1 MSSGSHPRSSTE
13 ASNKRKASAKPTSSP
28 SAIPEVAIA
37 PQQKPQRLLALMRE
51 HEQLLAKIK
60 QKQSE
65 TSRLGR
71 RIATAIAVAH
81 QEAKPILEKT
91 ARLKRQIHDLFAELL
106 AREGQPHGERT
117 TVQLMYTYLEAT
129 GQLSPAEQRRSE
141 QETSH
146 REDSEKQIPP
156 GASGGVSAKRPAESP
171 TASTLRALFHRL
183 AAAMH
188 PDKVQDTH
196 QKAERTEVMKELTQ
210 AFQAGDL
217 ARLLMLEREWL
228 AAKYPT
234 TWAEFDPLWERI
246 TERWRDAGPGVES
259 GGFAVHAEEILG
271 EKQVVDAIA
280 VKIGAR
286 DRLDAAEVAALGL
299 GVEHRR
305 GVVEQVDEEA
315 VVVVL
320 LGHREGAV
328 AELVVGQVLEDGVVG
343 HARNLRRSRPRRSRW
358 EPGRRA
364 AGRSARAT
372 DRPARAGGSPVRRTG
387 RCQHWHR
394 RHSSSR

>member
-37 PQQKPQRLLALMRE
+37 PQQKPERLLALMRE
-51 HEQLLAKIK
+51 HKQLLAKIK

-81 QEAKPILEKT
+81 QEAKPIQEKT
-91 ARLKRQIHDLFAELL
+91 ARLERQIHDLFAELL

-129 GQLSPAEQRRSE
+129 GQISPAEQRQSE
-141 QETSH
+141 QESSH
-146 REDSEKQIPP
+146 REDSENQIPP
-156 GASGGVSAKRPAESP
+156 GTGGGVSAKRPVEGPA
-171 TASTLRALFHRL
+171 ASTLRALFHRL

-228 AAKYPT
+228 
-234 TWAEFDPLWERI
+234 
-246 TERWRDAGPGVES
+246 VS
-259 GGFAVHAEEILG
+259 
-271 EKQVVDAIA
+271 VD
-280 VKIGAR
+280 VNAR
-286 DRLDAAEVAALGL
+286 SDGGL
-299 GVEHRR
+299 GAD
-305 GVVEQVDEEA
+305 EQKQQCV
-315 VVVVL
+315 
-320 LGHREGAV
+320 
-328 AELVVGQVLEDGVVG
+328 QLEK
-343 HARNLRRSRPRRSRW
+343 RNQALRAQLKDVMDALRKLRRSPEADFLSNLK
-358 EPGRRA
+358 RA
-364 AGRSARAT
+364 AQGREHEPLRAWIDSLSAQCDKLR
-372 DRPARAGGSPVRRTG
+372 DLLEVVICYRAGAIDVEDFEMWIWSEDRSQFLDSHEVNETEG
-387 RCQHWHR
+387 
-394 RHSSSR
+394 